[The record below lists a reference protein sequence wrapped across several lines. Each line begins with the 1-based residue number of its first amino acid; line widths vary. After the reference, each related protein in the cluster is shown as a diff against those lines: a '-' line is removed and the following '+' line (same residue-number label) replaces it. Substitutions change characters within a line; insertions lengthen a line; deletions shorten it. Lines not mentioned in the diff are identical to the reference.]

1 MSNKMETISSGGKPL
16 SDEELMN
23 LLMKVRSGELSPEE
37 AERLLNDLPG
47 LGMDKEEYQMST
59 KEKKSRGYK
68 GLGMDGPIAS
78 WYAKITQ
85 KDIEEYKSNAKL
97 VAEQVSAGD
106 AILEVAP
113 GPGYLAIELAKL
125 GHYKIVGLDIS
136 KTFVEIAQTKAK
148 EAGVEVDFRQ
158 GNVAQMPFDEGI
170 FDFIICKSAF
180 KNFAEPTVAL
190 DEMYRVLK
198 VGGKA
203 LILDLRGDV
212 SEETVNDYVEN
223 MGLNSIN
230 SLITKWIFKFS
241 LIKRAYT
248 KDQFKTLASKTKFS
262 QSEIQENQIGLE
274 VWLEK

>member
-1 MSNKMETISSGGKPL
+1 MTTTK
-16 SDEELMN
+16 
-23 LLMKVRSGELSPEE
+23 
-37 AERLLNDLPG
+37 
-47 LGMDKEEYQMST
+47 MST
-59 KEKKSRGYK
+59 MKRPKGYK
-68 GLGMDGPIAS
+68 GLGMDGFIAT

-85 KDIEEYKSNAKL
+85 KDIEEYKNNAKL
-97 VAEQVSAGD
+97 IAGQVSAGS

-136 KTFVEIAQTKAK
+136 EKFVEIAQMKAK

-158 GNVAQMPFDEGI
+158 GNAAQMPFAEGI

-180 KNFAEPTVAL
+180 KNFAEPVLAL
-190 DEMYRVLK
+190 DEMHRVLK
-198 VGGKA
+198 VGSKA

-212 SEETVNDYVEN
+212 SEETVNHYVDN
-223 MGLNSIN
+223 LGLNWAN
-230 SLITKWIFKFS
+230 SLLTKWTFKFM

-248 KDQFKTLASKTKFS
+248 KDQFKELVARTKFS
-262 QSEIQENQIGLE
+262 KSEIQANQIGLE

>member
-1 MSNKMETISSGGKPL
+1 
-16 SDEELMN
+16 
-23 LLMKVRSGELSPEE
+23 MKCVTP
-37 AERLLNDLPG
+37 
-47 LGMDKEEYQMST
+47 
-59 KEKKSRGYK
+59 
-68 GLGMDGPIAS
+68 
-78 WYAKITQ
+78 
-85 KDIEEYKSNAKL
+85 KDIKEYKSNAEL
-97 VAEQVSAGD
+97 VAGQVSPGST
-106 AILEVAP
+106 ILEVAP

-136 KTFVEIAQTKAK
+136 EKFVEIAHMKAK

-158 GNVAQMPFDEGI
+158 GNVAQMPFDEGT

-180 KNFAEPTVAL
+180 KNFTEPIMAL
-190 DEMYRVLK
+190 DEMYRVSK

-212 SEETVNDYVEN
+212 SEETVNNYVEN

-230 SLITKWIFKFS
+230 TLIIKWIFKFT

-248 KDQFKTLASKTKFS
+248 KDQFKELVSKSKFS
-262 QSEIQENQIGLE
+262 KSEIQENQIGLQ

>member
-1 MSNKMETISSGGKPL
+1 
-16 SDEELMN
+16 
-23 LLMKVRSGELSPEE
+23 
-37 AERLLNDLPG
+37 
-47 LGMDKEEYQMST
+47 MST
-59 KEKKSRGYK
+59 PKRSKGYK
-68 GLGMDGPIAS
+68 GIGMDGPIAT

-85 KDIEEYKSNAKL
+85 KDLEEYKNNAKL
-97 VAEQVSAGD
+97 VAGQVSEGS

-113 GPGYLAIELAKL
+113 GPGYIAIELAKL

-136 KTFVEIAQTKAK
+136 EKFVEIAQRKAK
-148 EAGVEVDFRQ
+148 EAGLEVDFRQ
-158 GNVAQMPFDEGI
+158 GNAAQMPFDEGI

-180 KNFAEPTVAL
+180 KNFAEPIMAL

-212 SEETVNDYVEN
+212 STETVNNYVDN
-223 MGLNSIN
+223 HLGLNSLN
-230 SLITKWIFKFS
+230 SLLTKWTFKFM

-248 KDQFKTLASKTKFS
+248 KDQFKALVSKSKFS
-262 QSEIQENQIGLE
+262 QSKIQENQIGLA